1 MSWHRSLAA
10 ASSDETSGERRG
22 LTNMTEISRRDALA
36 TIAAGG
42 AGMPAVRLRSTNG
55 RCVDV
60 HETMRARTRIYCYP
74 RTGRLGEEIGPA
86 WDEIPGARR
95 CTPETCTFRD
105 HHVMSENSIDATT
118 PELANRRA
126 SAAPGGS
133 RTRIAGL
140 SEQYLHVRGLSPRS
154 RLALRRTTD
163 SRALSSLCSE
173 RIQRRA
179 YAAGR
184 W

>member
-1 MSWHRSLAA
+1 
-10 ASSDETSGERRG
+10 
-22 LTNMTEISRRDALA
+22 
-36 TIAAGG
+36 
-42 AGMPAVRLRSTNG
+42 MPAVRLRSTNG

-118 PELANRRA
+118 PELAPRGVPRQRLVVQELESLVCPSSTCTCVVYHHDRDWPCAARPIRERSRRYFQ
-126 SAAPGGS
+126 SGFSVAPKPPVDG
-133 RTRIAGL
+133 RYDEAAGL
-140 SEQYLHVRGLSPRS
+140 LSDVVACAPH
-154 RLALRRTTD
+154 
-163 SRALSSLCSE
+163 C
-173 RIQRRA
+173 
-179 YAAGR
+179 
-184 W
+184 